1 MAQNFK
7 YLASE
12 QHGCIVIDDDFQG
25 YPMNMFCIPK
35 HYQDDLSHVLMPKG
49 LIDDRIEKM
58 AMDIK
63 EDLNSE
69 SLVCL
74 CVLKGGYKFFADLVD
89 RLKILNTI
97 TEEPIPLKVDFVRL
111 KSYEGDQST
120 GKVQV
125 LGSDDLESLAG
136 KNVLIVEDIIGK

>member
-1 MAQNFK
+1 M
-7 YLASE
+7 
-12 QHGCIVIDDDFQG
+12 C
-25 YPMNMFCIPK
+25 M
-35 HYQDDLSHVLMPKG
+35 
-49 LIDDRIEKM
+49 
-58 AMDIK
+58 
-63 EDLNSE
+63 